1 MKAAE
6 VQFDAACKQFLGDFE
21 ARAGNTTDELLAV
34 SETTVKAEQERL
46 GLKDSRYGHDANSDE
61 LDKLRLAAG
70 RLLVKRQEVDA
81 LAQTSAAAQTEFER
95 ETRHDPFHT
104 DPAAREKAD
113 AARRTWSAGEKAY
126 DELARR
132 ETAAQPSLAMYT
144 TGGGAASKL
153 AGVSGAS
160 PDDQRFL
167 AYRLQHEIDEKL
179 AELGSATVRGALGGR
194 FKALKQPP
202 VVRMTKQAMAA
213 EPWQARLVDDHIRE
227 VEAAEADS
235 QLMWTVLSIGLG
247 LLAAIPTGGSS
258 VVAGVAAAGAVG
270 AAGISA
276 YHAYD
281 ELADAALQDAT
292 ASTDFDKARAV
303 AESEPD
309 YFWLAL
315 DIVGAIADVG
325 QAVQAFNALRA
336 AMRAVKPGEFATLRK
351 LAGDCE
357 AAKLS
362 PTGRGQVFAAALT
375 RTPAAT

>member
-21 ARAGNTTDELLAV
+21 ARAGNAADELLTV

-46 GLKDSRYGHDANSDE
+46 GLKDSQYGHGANSDE
-61 LDKLRLAAG
+61 LEKLRLAAG
-70 RLLVKRQEVDA
+70 GCWS
-81 LAQTSAAAQTEFER
+81 SARRSTRSRRRPSAAQTEFER
-95 ETRHDPFHT
+95 ETRHDPFHI

-113 AARRTWSAGEKAY
+113 ARARPGARARRPTTSWPA
-126 DELARR
+126 ARPPP
-132 ETAAQPSLAMYT
+132 QPSLAMYT

-179 AELGSATVRGALGGR
+179 ANIAKVRGALGGR

-227 VEAAEADS
+227 PR
-235 QLMWTVLSIGLG
+235 GRRG
-247 LLAAIPTGGSS
+247 RLAADVDRALDRARPAGGDPDRRLERRR
-258 VVAGVAAAGAVG
+258 GRAAAGAIG

-281 ELADAALQDAT
+281 ELADA
-292 ASTDFDKARAV
+292 S
-303 AESEPD
+303 
-309 YFWLAL
+309 
-315 DIVGAIADVG
+315 
-325 QAVQAFNALRA
+325 A
-336 AMRAVKPGEFATLRK
+336 A
-351 LAGDCE
+351 
-357 AAKLS
+357 
-362 PTGRGQVFAAALT
+362 GRRG
-375 RTPAAT
+375 RH